1 MSGRRVRLRRLVTVV
16 AVAALLVWATWRA
29 VPSGGELVNRGG
41 LALLDDVAASAL
53 HPSLEGEF
61 LRVVL
66 EATATTLALALLGT
80 VGALVLGLV
89 GGLVLSDVAWGGGRL
104 PWPVGGA
111 RLVLRG
117 VLVAVRSVHELV
129 WALFF
134 VSVLGLDPLVAV
146 LALALPFG
154 AQSAQV
160 FGETFDAVPDA
171 PLRSLRAAGAKR
183 CSALAY
189 ALLPATAPLLLSYS
203 FYRFECALRS
213 AVVLGVAGVGGLG
226 FELTVSLQ
234 SRNWDEVWTLV
245 AALLAL
251 AAVVEL
257 WSSRVRADVA
267 VVTCADWSVGR
278 ERSRGASGSVGRGRS
293 GEAGRW
299 VGLGRSGEAD
309 VSVGRDP
316 SCEARGSEGR
326 ERSRAAGR
334 WVGRGRSG
342 EAGRSVGRAPSCEAG
357 GSEGR
362 ERSRAAGRW
371 VGRGRSGEAG
381 RSVGRDLSHEAGG
394 SEGRERSRAAGR
406 WAGRGRSGEA
416 DRSVGRDLSH
426 EAGGSV
432 GRELSRAAGRSRWGR
447 RLLAAIGHEAG
458 RSPRGRSVGREAA
471 RSSRG
476 LSRTTRWSLAL
487 VVPAIAVAWW
497 WSGLSPAGLASAR
510 TRELGGRLLSDLWP
524 PALPEGG
531 WRALTGAALDTVAM
545 AVLAMLVAV
554 VITLVVGPWATRPRA
569 DRRGAKGRA
578 AAVWARRAAW
588 WTTRLLLLI
597 LRSIPPTVWAIVA
610 LLALFPGVLP
620 GALALGLYTGGI
632 LARLVAEAWETMD
645 LAPRDSLLGAGVPR
659 AVAAVATMAPPSANH
674 LITYT
679 LYRFE
684 ICVRDTA
691 VVGVVGAAGLGVLLG
706 DRLASFD
713 FPVVTSVLLASLVLS
728 VGVELLGRRLRRGL
742 RA

>member
-1 MSGRRVRLRRLVTVV
+1 M
-16 AVAALLVWATWRA
+16 AALLAWATLRA
-29 VPSGGELVNRGG
+29 VPSGAELVNRGG

-53 HPSLEGEF
+53 HPSLEAEF
-61 LRVVL
+61 LSVVL

-80 VGALVLGLV
+80 LGALVLGLI
-89 GGLVLSDVAWGGGRL
+89 GGLVLSDVAWGGRL
-104 PWPVGGA
+104 PWTVRAG

-183 CSALAY
+183 CSALVY
-189 ALLPATAPLLLSYS
+189 ALLPGTAPLLLSYS

-245 AALLAL
+245 AALLTL
-251 AAVVEL
+251 AAAVEL
-257 WSSRVRADVA
+257 WSSRVRSDVA

-278 ERSRGASGSVGRGRS
+278 ERSRETGGSVVHEPSR
-293 GEAGRW
+293 EAGP
-299 VGLGRSGEAD
+299 
-309 VSVGRDP
+309 SV
-316 SCEARGSEGR
+316 GR
-326 ERSRAAGR
+326 ERSR
-334 WVGRGRSG
+334 SL
-342 EAGRSVGRAPSCEAG
+342 G
-357 GSEGR
+357 G
-362 ERSRAAGRW
+362 ERSRE
-371 VGRGRSGEAG
+371 V
-381 RSVGRDLSHEAGG
+381 
-394 SEGRERSRAAGR
+394 
-406 WAGRGRSGEA
+406 
-416 DRSVGRDLSH
+416 
-426 EAGGSV
+426 
-432 GRELSRAAGRSRWGR
+432 
-447 RLLAAIGHEAG
+447 G
-458 RSPRGRSVGREAA
+458 RSP
-471 RSSRG
+471 RG
-476 LSRTTRWSLAL
+476 LSRTTRWSLAM

-510 TRELGGRLLSDLWP
+510 TRELGGRLLADLWP

-531 WRALTGAALDTVAM
+531 WRTLTGAVFDTVAM
-545 AVLAMLVAV
+545 AVLAMVVAV
-554 VITLVVGPWATRPRA
+554 VVTLMVGPWATRPRTG
-569 DRRGAKGRA
+569 RRGADGRIWA
-578 AAVWARRAAW
+578 RWARRALW

-645 LAPRDSLLGAGVPR
+645 LGPRDSLLGSGVPR
-659 AVAAVATMAPPSANH
+659 AVASVATMAPPSANH

-713 FPVVTSVLLASLVLS
+713 FQVVTSVLLASLLVS

-742 RA
+742 RT